1 VSKTVSPSSFD
12 LKYLPNMFGTTP
24 ATAWELEA
32 ERRVELA
39 YRARP
44 ASGSEAFA
52 GRQRGLLASLRR
64 LTGSLRQAAPAGLKD
79 LRT

>member
-1 VSKTVSPSSFD
+1 
-12 LKYLPNMFGTTP
+12 MFGMTA

-39 YRARP
+39 SRARP
-44 ASGSEAFA
+44 ASRTEAFA
-52 GRQRGLLASLRR
+52 GGERGLLATLRR
-64 LTGSLRQAAPAGLKD
+64 LTGSLRQASPAGLKD

>member
-1 VSKTVSPSSFD
+1 
-12 LKYLPNMFGTTP
+12 MFGMSA

-44 ASGSEAFA
+44 ASRSDAYA
-52 GRQRGLLASLRR
+52 GRERGLLASLRR
-64 LTGSLRQAAPAGLKD
+64 LTGSLRQAAPAGLNN